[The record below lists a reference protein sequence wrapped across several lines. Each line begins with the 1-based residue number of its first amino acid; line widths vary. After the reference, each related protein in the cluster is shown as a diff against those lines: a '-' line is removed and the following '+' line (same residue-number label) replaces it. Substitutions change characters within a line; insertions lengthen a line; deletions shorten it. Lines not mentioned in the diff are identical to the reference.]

1 MSTTSDGPFY
11 RSLPILVGYLLV
23 CASLTGYIVHSLYSR
38 LRYLRQHGQKRAEH
52 RYIPL
57 FATLAILSLGATWY
71 HMFSFFAYS
80 YRDWACRTGF
90 VESTPLTARDLE
102 LWLKDTKLFREAWG
116 AVVESPWRF
125 WWSEQIFLWTTGWS
139 LFLGISGRRNQIPH
153 IWAYM
158 LLGQI
163 VAISFA
169 QNLFYLAVLL
179 YRPVPVDKRP
189 SPHIWAYS
197 VVIELLPLAISLF
210 ITALVPSTL
219 STPYFLFVLLVP
231 HVVLFIPAIVNPEKA
246 PKSLRSL
253 HYSVEAATRWYIS
266 VFWVLS
272 AVSSLLLS
280 LSTFSALADNSPP
293 PLRRARDSCAL
304 ERSGESS
311 GNPWERSL
319 ATIFEHPAVS
329 SVSWDAIFCTIGF
342 ASWALVHSFY
352 VRDMVW
358 GPLETSNRDSERKQR

>member
-1 MSTTSDGPFY
+1 MSTTADDISY
-11 RSLPILVGYLLV
+11 RSLPILGGYLSV
-23 CASLTGYIVHSLYSR
+23 CAGLAGYIVYSLYGR
-38 LRYLRQHGQKRAEH
+38 LRYLRQHGEKREEH

-57 FATLAILSLGATWY
+57 FAALAILSFGATWY

-90 VESTPLTARDLE
+90 LGSVSLTARDLE
-102 LWLKDTKLFREAWG
+102 LWLRDTKLFQEAWG

-125 WWSEQIFLWTTGWS
+125 WWSEQIFLWTVGWS
-139 LFLGISGRRNQIPH
+139 LFLGISGRRNGIPH
-153 IWAYM
+153 LWTYM

-169 QNLFYLAVLL
+169 MNLFYLAVLL
-179 YRPVPVDKRP
+179 YRPVRADKGP
-189 SPHIWAYS
+189 SPHVWTYS
-197 VVIELLPLAISLF
+197 IAVELLPLAISLF
-210 ITALVPSTL
+210 ITAVVPSTL
-219 STPYFLFVLLVP
+219 TTPYFLIILLVP
-231 HVVLFIPAIVNPEKA
+231 HVVLFIPATVNPEYA
-246 PKSLRSL
+246 PKWLRSL
-253 HYSVEAATRWYIS
+253 HYSAEAASRWYIS
-266 VFWVLS
+266 IFWILS

-280 LSTFSALADNSPP
+280 FSTFSALADNSLS
-293 PLRRARDSCAL
+293 PLRRARDTCAF

-329 SVSWDAIFCTIGF
+329 SVSWDAIFCAVSF
-342 ASWALVHSFY
+342 ASWAAVHSFY

-358 GPLETSNRDSERKQR
+358 GPMETPSRDDKPKQR